1 MAQFIPYNQ
10 EQAAKLGQDLE
21 TTLFGNVSKF
31 IEFYNSGMIA
41 KRSDEVVELVR
52 RVVSTYKNV
61 EEKGGQIIFLST
73 AEVYLE
79 EINRNLEPWDVIVK
93 IKRELSNAKNE
104 NQLSEGDLIVFSKK
118 DQLGYILKVIEKDG
132 QRTTERVGA
141 EKTFNKIKQIKPI
154 YEKVSSVRQED
165 AQFFYFR
172 ASDFLSLDT
181 GFIEKIYTE
190 IPVI

>member
-141 EKTFNKIKQIKPI
+141 EKTFNKIKQIKQI